1 MGLPLVEPDVS
12 SPEVAKIYEKI
23 SKTFPFIPLWAKALA
38 NSPSLLNSF
47 WDHYDS
53 VMSSKVLPK
62 EAKLMIALDVANTDE
77 CPECINGFQ
86 QMVRDAG
93 FEESVV
99 KDIESK
105 VVSPNLNEKMKAIM
119 VVSYAVTMN
128 PHDMNG
134 PVIESFRNKLTDA
147 ELVEV
152 VGTINLFESIL
163 ETVHGLAL
171 HDNEIIE
178 LT

>member
-1 MGLPLVEPDVS
+1 MGLPLIEPKES
-12 SPEVAKIYEKI
+12 TPEVAKIYEKI
-23 SKTFPFIPLWAKALA
+23 SKSFPFIPLWAKGLA
-38 NSPSLLNSF
+38 NSPTLLDSF
-47 WDHYDS
+47 WNHFDS

-62 EAKLMIALDVANTDE
+62 EARLMIALDVANTDE
-77 CPECINGFQ
+77 CPECISGFE

-105 VVSPNLNEKMKAIM
+105 VVSPNLDEKVKAMM

-128 PHDMNG
+128 PHDLNG

-152 VGTINLFESIL
+152 VGTINLFESVL

-171 HDNEIIE
+171 HDDE
-178 LT
+178 